1 MGGKGYRHTQTQTDT
16 QRHTKCSLRGLTR
29 ETLFFPAC
37 LRVGQTLA
45 AHSRGQLRVRRE
57 AVRTQLSETSK
68 APQQDLP
75 VTTNMLS
82 ETGTSLIGVLGATHV
97 AAKRILRS
105 PLVER
110 AARRQAVTRGCT
122 NFAGHAQ
129 ERSSR
134 RANSASDSHINRS
147 RGPLWQS
154 LEWRWGY
161 KEGLP

>member
-45 AHSRGQLRVRRE
+45 AHSRGQLRVRHE

-82 ETGTSLIGVLGATHV
+82 ETGTSSIRVLGAH
-97 AAKRILRS
+97 S
-105 PLVER
+105 
-110 AARRQAVTRGCT
+110 AVTFGR
-122 NFAGHAQ
+122 AGSTT
-129 ERSSR
+129 SSGAADAALGNHVFIFR
-134 RANSASDSHINRS
+134 IHSCFLISVHV
-147 RGPLWQS
+147 GP
-154 LEWRWGY
+154 
-161 KEGLP
+161 PF